1 MSLSLNL
8 WRASKRLTWVS
19 LYDESMLRSRLYRNS
34 TLVESD
40 FALDRLP
47 ELKAAVDSFFWIDLV
62 DPSEH
67 DLRFIAAELNLNE
80 LAVEDAFRGR
90 QRPKLEHYDTH
101 FFINAYSAKFD
112 HETLKLVTDEIAIF
126 VTANA
131 LITVRDDEGFD
142 INQLLKRW
150 DDSVS
155 LTEGRVA
162 FLLWGLLDI
171 IVDGYFE
178 VVETLDGELEE
189 LEDLM
194 FAETRL
200 DRVIQRKSYDLRK
213 ALVLLRRIAVP
224 MREVLNPIVKRDVQ
238 VIGPSMYAYFQDIY
252 DHVMRVADWTDSL
265 RDLVTTLLETN
276 LTIQGN
282 QMNLIMKKVTSWA
295 AIIAVPTAITGWFGQ
310 NIPYLGFGNIWGLW
324 MSIGSILVVSGILYF
339 EFKRRDWL

>member
-1 MSLSLNL
+1 
-8 WRASKRLTWVS
+8 
-19 LYDESMLRSRLYRNS
+19 MLRSRLYRDS
-34 TLVESD
+34 TLIESD
-40 FALDRLP
+40 FDIKRLP
-47 ELKAAVDSFFWIDLV
+47 ELKQSKTDFFWIDLV
-62 DPSEH
+62 DPTEH
-67 DLRFIAAELNLNE
+67 DLRFIADELKLNE
-80 LAVEDAFRGR
+80 LAVEDAYRGR

-112 HETLKLVTDEIAIF
+112 STTIKLVTDEIAIF
-126 VTANA
+126 VTSNA

-150 DDSVS
+150 DDSIS
-155 LTEGRVA
+155 LADSKIA

-178 VVETLDGELEE
+178 VVDKLDAELED

-194 FAETRL
+194 FADSRV

-213 ALVLLRRIAVP
+213 ALVLLRRVAVP

-310 NIPYLGFGNIWGLW
+310 NIPFFGFGNILGLW
-324 MSIGSILVVSGILYF
+324 ISLGSIIVVSGILYL
-339 EFKRRDWL
+339 EFRRRDWL

>member
-1 MSLSLNL
+1 
-8 WRASKRLTWVS
+8 
-19 LYDESMLRSRLYRNS
+19 MLRSRLYRNS

-40 FALDRLP
+40 FALERLP
-47 ELKAAVDSFFWIDLV
+47 ELNVAADSFFWIDLV
-62 DPSEH
+62 DPTEK

-155 LTEGRVA
+155 LTDGRVA

-213 ALVLLRRIAVP
+213 ALVLLRRVAVP

-238 VIGPSMYAYFQDIY
+238 VIGPSMFAYFQDIY

>member
-1 MSLSLNL
+1 
-8 WRASKRLTWVS
+8 
-19 LYDESMLRSRLYRNS
+19 MLRSRLYKGS

-40 FALDRLP
+40 FELSRLP
-47 ELKAAVDSFFWIDLV
+47 ELKAEADSYFWIDLV
-62 DPSEH
+62 NPAER
-67 DLRFIAAELNLNE
+67 DLRFIADELQFNE

-112 HETLKLVTDEIAIF
+112 HETLKLISDEIAIF
-126 VTANA
+126 VTPNA
-131 LITVRDDEGFD
+131 LVTVRDDEGFD
-142 INQLLKRW
+142 IEVLKKRW
-150 DDSVS
+150 DDSAS
-155 LTEGRVA
+155 LAEGKVA
-162 FLLWGLLDI
+162 YLLWGLLDL

-178 VVETLDGELEE
+178 VVEKLDSELED

-194 FAETRL
+194 FAETRI

-310 NIPYLGFGNIWGLW
+310 NIPYLGFGNEYGLW
-324 MSIGSILVVSGILYF
+324 MSIGSIIVVSAVLYF
-339 EFKRRDWL
+339 EFRRRDWL

>member
-1 MSLSLNL
+1 
-8 WRASKRLTWVS
+8 
-19 LYDESMLRSRLYRNS
+19 MLRSRLYRNS
-34 TLVESD
+34 TLVESG

-47 ELKAAVDSFFWIDLV
+47 SLKTEAEAFFWIDLV
-62 DPSEH
+62 NPSEH
-67 DLRFIAAELNLNE
+67 DLRFIAAELSLNE

-101 FFINAYSAKFD
+101 FFINAYSAKFSHD
-112 HETLKLVTDEIAIF
+112 TLKLGTDEIAIF
-126 VTANA
+126 VTSNA
-131 LITVRDDEGFD
+131 LVTVRDDEGFD
-142 INQLLKRW
+142 IEQLLKRW
-150 DDSVS
+150 DDSAS
-155 LTEGRVA
+155 LAEGKVA
-162 FLLWGLLDI
+162 YLLWGLLDI
-171 IVDGYFE
+171 IVDGYFD
-178 VVETLDGELEE
+178 VVDQLDSELEE

-194 FAETRL
+194 FAESRI

-213 ALVLLRRIAVP
+213 ALVLLRRVAVP

-310 NIPYLGFGNIWGLW
+310 NIPFLGFGNILGLW
-324 MSIGSILVVSGILYF
+324 ISLGAIIVVSSVLYF
-339 EFKRRDWL
+339 EFRSRDWL